1 MPVNAGD
8 LTERVKV
15 YEAVVSRNDTGEA
28 TLTPALVDK
37 IWAQVRPATS
47 RESMQYGQQVGTT
60 MYKVK
65 IRMLPALTFD
75 MWIVH
80 RGRKLEIASIDDHEG
95 RLYQM
100 LTCTERHLPGE
111 A

>member
-8 LTERVKV
+8 LSERVSV

-28 TLTPALVDK
+28 TLTPSLVAK
-37 IWAQVRPATS
+37 VWGEVRPLSS

-65 IRMLPALTFD
+65 IRLLTTLTSD

-80 RGRKLEIASIDDHEG
+80 RGRKLEIASIDEYEQ
-95 RLYQM
+95 RLYQT
-100 LTCTERHLPGE
+100 LTCTERHIPGE

>member
-8 LTERVKV
+8 LTERVNV
-15 YEAVVSRNDTGEA
+15 YRAVVTRNDTGEA
-28 TLTPALVDK
+28 TLTPALVAK
-37 IWAQVRPATS
+37 VWAEVRPLSS

-65 IRMLPALTFD
+65 IRLLSALTSD
-75 MWIVH
+75 MWIVY
-80 RGRKLEIASIDDHEG
+80 RERKLEIASIDEYEG

-100 LTCTERHLPGE
+100 LTCTERHIPGE

>member
-28 TLTPALVDK
+28 TLTPQLVCSA
-37 IWAQVRPATS
+37 WAEVRPLSS
-47 RESMQYGQQVGTT
+47 RESVQYGQQVGTT

-65 IRMLPALTFD
+65 VRFLSSLTSD

-80 RGRKLEIASIDDHEG
+80 RGRKLEIAAIDEYEG

-100 LTCTERHLPGE
+100 LTCTERHIPGE